1 MQYVVGSDI
10 KEDEFYVLDVVTPNV
25 DDVYYDIDIY
35 GEAQAPL
42 EEYINLSPETIA
54 AYTDFAPRLC
64 PLREVSMLTAES
76 GFSALHHRFLD
87 GQLSAQEYMQAVQ
100 RVLRMMALEE

>member
-1 MQYVVGSDI
+1 
-10 KEDEFYVLDVVTPNV
+10 
-25 DDVYYDIDIY
+25 
-35 GEAQAPL
+35 
-42 EEYINLSPETIA
+42 
-54 AYTDFAPRLC
+54 
-64 PLREVSMLTAES
+64 MLTAES